1 MTARC
6 AAYPGVDE
14 FETFA
19 CSALS
24 ARLKAESAVET
35 PLSEENTPDI
45 FYNLALATI
54 DWLTAA
60 LETLYVPPRT
70 SAVSC

>member
-1 MTARC
+1 
-6 AAYPGVDE
+6 VDE

-19 CSALS
+19 CSAPS
-24 ARLKAESAVET
+24 ARLNAASAVET

-45 FYNLALATI
+45 VYNLALATI

-60 LETLYVPPRT
+60 LET
-70 SAVSC
+70 